1 MAKYR
6 IITIFILL
14 LILLQTIMPLCYAIS
29 EDENIINEDIEIS
42 ERENNTTEKEVINEN
57 AEETIDVQDK
67 EEINFNEKN
76 EIEDITEENDGIS
89 VMSASGYGTGA
100 GNENEFWNAFYN
112 PSVSELTTSQV
123 IRLNSTYTVNHN
135 IRINSSS
142 TSGGN
147 SLHLSSGCGIVVPNG
162 CVLTLDGMV
171 IDGRTWGNDDGKS
184 CITVQNRWCPNAN
197 WTFHN

>member
-1 MAKYR
+1 MAKNK
-6 IITIFILL
+6 IITLFIT
-14 LILLQTIMPLCYAIS
+14 LIILFQTIMPLCYAIS

-42 ERENNTTEKEVINEN
+42 EKENNTTEKEVINEN
-57 AEETIDVQDK
+57 AEEETIDVQDE
-67 EEINFNEKN
+67 EEINFNEEN
-76 EIEDITEENDGIS
+76 EIEDITEENTGIS
-89 VMSASGYGTGA
+89 VMSASGFGVGA
-100 GNENEFWNAFYN
+100 GNEDEFRNAFYN

-171 IDGRTWGNDDGKS
+171 IDRKNLG
-184 CITVQNRWCPNAN
+184 Q
-197 WTFHN
+197 